1 MGLNCKVKRSYK
13 NAVESIKEITACAFK
28 ESGKLCNPEAGS
40 FAEECA
46 NCKRFQ

>member
-1 MGLNCKVKRSYK
+1 MPEILKDQVICSYK
-13 NAVESIKEITACAFK
+13 EDGE
-28 ESGKLCNPEAGS
+28 LCNPEAGS